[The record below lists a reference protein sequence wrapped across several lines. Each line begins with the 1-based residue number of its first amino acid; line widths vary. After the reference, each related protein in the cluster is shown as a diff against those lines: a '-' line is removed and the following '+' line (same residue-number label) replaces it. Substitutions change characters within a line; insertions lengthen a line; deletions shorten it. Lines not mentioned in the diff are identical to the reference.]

1 MSNIHPLLVHFPLAL
16 LTIGFFFD
24 VLGALLVKR
33 SELERT
39 GWWMMTSGV
48 VGIVA
53 AVTTG
58 LLAESRTMIPSDAV
72 GTLDDHKQFAFLAA
86 FLFASVFLWR
96 VAGRTSLPQA
106 MKWLFWIMYSGGVLS
121 VWLAAWQGGILVYVH
136 GVSVLSP

>member
-1 MSNIHPLLVHFPLAL
+1 MSNIHPLLVRFTLAL

-24 VLGALLVKR
+24 VLGALLKR

-48 VGIVA
+48 AGMVA
-53 AVTTG
+53 AVATG
-58 LLAESRTMIPSDAV
+58 LLAGSGTVIPADAL
-72 GTLDDHKQFAFLAA
+72 GTLDDHEQYAFVTA
-86 FLFASVFLWR
+86 FLFGSVFLWR
-96 VAGRTSLPQA
+96 VAGRTSLPQT
-106 MKWLFWIMYSGGVLS
+106 MKWLFWTIYAGGVLS